1 MKVER
6 KRIGKERMVAV
17 IIPVVVTLLFLSG
30 VALAP
35 APPNYVI
42 LTEPVKISA
51 EPASIPADGVSTSE
65 IMIAVINPK
74 VEDIPKLAELK
85 GYEEIFSGKPAAH
98 TRVDVKTSLGKLT
111 DAADMNNTGEEISV
125 FTGDSGMATVLLS
138 GTKTGMANII
148 AEAVSISDMI
158 TLIPENDT
166 TLYIVRNSTE
176 VKFIAGEAT
185 PSPGNG
191 GDNGGSGG
199 IPPMPPAGTQP
210 YIDIS
215 ANPADIPADGISTS
229 TITASVWKGEE
240 WVLEN
245 LTVNFSTDLG
255 DITAS
260 ALIENG
266 TATAILTAGTED
278 LGVATITAEA
288 NLNGDI
294 GTVTNTTRVNFTTP
308 GVTPTPA
315 VNVTL
320 TPTPTVTVSPT
331 STATVSPTPTP
342 SPTKKPLI
350 PGFGAVFAIASL
362 LAVAHLVMRMKRK

>member
-6 KRIGKERMVAV
+6 KRIGKEWMVAV
-17 IIPVVVTLLFLSG
+17 IIPVIVTLLFLSG
-30 VALAP
+30 VALAQ

-51 EPASIPADGVSTSE
+51 KPASIPADGESTSE
-65 IMIAVINPK
+65 IMIAVFNPK
-74 VEDIPKLAELK
+74 VEDIPKLAELE

-111 DAADMNNTGEEISV
+111 DADDMNNTGKEITV

-138 GTKTGMANII
+138 GNETGMANII
-148 AEAVSISDMI
+148 AEAVSIGDMI

-176 VKFIAGEAT
+176 VEFIAGEAT

-191 GDNGGSGG
+191 GNNGGNRG
-199 IPPMPPAGTQP
+199 IPPTPQEGTQP
-210 YIDIS
+210 YIDLN
-215 ANPADIPADGISTS
+215 ANPADIPADGNYTS
-229 TITASVWKGEE
+229 TITASVWDGEE

-255 DITAS
+255 NITAS
-260 ALIENG
+260 SLIENG
-266 TATAILTAGTED
+266 TATAVLTAGTED

-288 NLNGDI
+288 NLSGDI
-294 GTVTNTTRVNFTTP
+294 GIITNTTAVNFTAP
-308 GVTPTPA
+308 GVTPTPP
-315 VNVTL
+315 VL
-320 TPTPTVTVSPT
+320 TPTPTP
-331 STATVSPTPTP
+331 TVSPTPAATVSPAP

-350 PGFGAVFAIASL
+350 PGFEAVFAIASL
-362 LAVAHLVMRMKRK
+362 LAVAYLVLRRGRKA